1 MQWHPIFAHLLRP
14 LMESHYEV
22 RTGQTV
28 GDMPRSSD
36 IVLLRKA
43 AAGQPPFHGLWSHLT
58 LWNVLEYKGPTVS
71 ARFDELHA
79 LIELGFGIHRRLNE
93 LQQRERRRGDEEGQ
107 GAHPD
112 VDYPDV
118 SFWYLVNHL
127 GGRFLAEAPWHL
139 PGLMQVTAGLWQA
152 SVFSHPLFL
161 VSTRELEVERES
173 LPLHVLAGVADA
185 DKGTVKTVLQA
196 EPALWPNYGPW
207 LFIHEPAL
215 WREISQMATQQQGPL
230 TLDFRPL
237 ADYLKET
244 GGLKRF
250 LEEVG
255 VKEAVEAVGVKE
267 VVEAVGVK
275 EAVEAVGVKE
285 AVEAVGVKEAVEAV
299 GVKEAVEAVGLEQV
313 WAALSPEER
322 ERLRRLP
329 EQGTPPKNDPT

>member
-14 LMESHYEV
+14 LVEGHYEV

-28 GDMPRSSD
+28 GDVPRSSD
-36 IVLLRKA
+36 VVLLRKA
-43 AAGQPPFHGLWSHLT
+43 SASLPPFHGLWSHLT
-58 LWNVLEYKGPTVS
+58 PWNVLEYKGPTVS
-71 ARFDELHA
+71 ARFDELHD

-93 LQQRERRRGDEEGQ
+93 LQQKERRRGDSEGQ
-107 GAHPD
+107 AAHPD
-112 VDYPDV
+112 MDYPDV

-127 GGRFLAEAPWHL
+127 GARFLAEAPRHL
-139 PGLMQVTAGLWQA
+139 PGLQQVTAGLWQV

-161 VSTRELEVERES
+161 VSTQELEVERDS
-173 LPLHVLAGVADA
+173 LPLHVLAGLADA
-185 DKGTVKTVLQA
+185 DKGTVKAVLQA

-215 WREISQMATQQQGPL
+215 WREISQMATQQEGPL

-250 LEEVG
+250 LEDVG
-255 VKEAVEAVGVKE
+255 IKEAVEAVGVKQ
-267 VVEAVGVK
+267 
-275 EAVEAVGVKE
+275 AVEAVGVKE
-285 AVEAVGVKEAVEAV
+285 AVEAVGVKQ
-299 GVKEAVEAVGLEQV
+299 AVEAVGLEQV

-322 ERLRRLP
+322 ERLRRLA
-329 EQGTPPKNDPT
+329 EQETPPKNDPT